1 MRDIAQIVHKI
12 NIYDKQV
19 KGLTFTKQASHDLK
33 WVNKTYKLKGLLDL
47 MVF

>member
-19 KGLTFTKQASHDLK
+19 KGLTFTKQ
-33 WVNKTYKLKGLLDL
+33 GLEKYHN
-47 MVF
+47 